1 MLIDL
6 KTIDQIL
13 SVDIVDIVE
22 LLSSLGGRS
31 AQRTPLDI
39 NVANEKR
46 AQRSQCS
53 TSNRCKEDFVDSLVK
68 ETTSANTP
76 RYITKQKVRITKT

>member
-13 SVDIVDIVE
+13 SVDIVE

-46 AQRSQCS
+46 A
-53 TSNRCKEDFVDSLVK
+53 
-68 ETTSANTP
+68 
-76 RYITKQKVRITKT
+76 